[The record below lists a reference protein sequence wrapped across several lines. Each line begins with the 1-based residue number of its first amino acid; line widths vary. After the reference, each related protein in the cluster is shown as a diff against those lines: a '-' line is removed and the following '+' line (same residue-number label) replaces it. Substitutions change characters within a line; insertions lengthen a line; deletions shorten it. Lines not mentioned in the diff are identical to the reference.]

1 MRILGIREF
10 ADKNGVSEAVVR
22 GWIYRHG
29 LRVIKI
35 GKKIYI
41 DDTDYLHWL
50 DERKRTLDGGFERDL
65 ASLPG
70 PESCYCPAPA
80 IAAKMRKIY

>member
-1 MRILGIREF
+1 MAKISGIREF
-10 ADKNGVSEAVVR
+10 AAANGVSEAVVR

-41 DDTDYLHWL
+41 DSQDYLSWL
-50 DERKRTLDGGFERDL
+50 DERKRTLDSGFERDL
-65 ASLPG
+65 AAIPG
-70 PESCYCPAPA
+70 PEFCMEPT

>member
-1 MRILGIREF
+1 MKILGIREF
-10 ADKNGVSEAVVR
+10 ADKNGVSEAVV
-22 GWIYRHG
+22 RHG

-65 ASLPG
+65 AAIPG
-70 PESCYCPAPA
+70 PESCSMAPT

>member
-1 MRILGIREF
+1 MKILGIREF

-41 DDTDYLHWL
+41 DDTDYLRWL

-65 ASLPG
+65 AAIPG
-70 PESCYCPAPA
+70 PESCNMVAPA

>member
-1 MRILGIREF
+1 MAKISGIREF
-10 ADKNGVSEAVVR
+10 AAANGVSEAVVR

-41 DDTDYLHWL
+41 DSQDYLSWL
-50 DERKRTLDGGFERDL
+50 DERKRTLDCGFERDF
-65 ASLPG
+65 AAIPG
-70 PESCYCPAPA
+70 PESCSMAPT

>member
-1 MRILGIREF
+1 MKRMLGIREF
-10 ADKNGVSEAVVR
+10 AAANGVSEAVVR

-35 GKKIYI
+35 GKKLYV
-41 DDTDYLHWL
+41 DDTDYERWL

-65 ASLPG
+65 AAIPG
-70 PESCYCPAPA
+70 PESCMAPA